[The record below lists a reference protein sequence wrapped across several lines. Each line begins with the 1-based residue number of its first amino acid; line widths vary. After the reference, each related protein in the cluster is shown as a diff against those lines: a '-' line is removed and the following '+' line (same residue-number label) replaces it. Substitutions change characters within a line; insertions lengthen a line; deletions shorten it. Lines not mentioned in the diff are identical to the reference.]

1 MWQPVT
7 GGGGGINS
15 WQYASSTPA
24 TGVCF
29 WGYFLCPALYSCLH
43 PSKLVIIYFMCSI
56 RILGFFFPDMK
67 PLYCYECQ
75 TSSDDPNYCSDPFNA
90 TMLANNVSI
99 CEGHCVKWVRQPR
112 PGQWVWSNFFQYY
125 YNVYSLEWFLL
136 TT

>member
-56 RILGFFFPDMK
+56 RILGFFFSDMK

-125 YNVYSLEWFLL
+125 YNVYSLEWFL
-136 TT
+136 